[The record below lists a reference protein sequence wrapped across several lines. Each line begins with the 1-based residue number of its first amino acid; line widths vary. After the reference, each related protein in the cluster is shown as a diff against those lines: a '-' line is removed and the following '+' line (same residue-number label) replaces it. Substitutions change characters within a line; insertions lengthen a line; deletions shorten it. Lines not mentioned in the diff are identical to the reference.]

1 MKAQTP
7 FVNLTRAMKEYTP
20 MKAPIWPFEVQFEDD
35 INIVCLTKEE
45 VEFHIKQNGAERLI
59 SIKENHNA
67 NMVATDENEWGY
79 KRVTD

>member
-7 FVNLTRAMKEYTP
+7 FVNLTRAMKEFN
-20 MKAPIWPFEVQFEDD
+20 MKAPIWPFEVQF
-35 INIVCLTKEE
+35 INDESVVCLTQKEVDFE
-45 VEFHIKQNGAERLI
+45 VKKRGIDNLL

>member
-1 MKAQTP
+1 MKGFT
-7 FVNLTRAMKEYTP
+7 
-20 MKAPIWPFEVQFEDD
+20 MKAPIWPFEVRF
-35 INIVCLTKEE
+35 INDESVVCLTQKEVDFE
-45 VEFHIKQNGAERLI
+45 VKKRGIDNLI

>member
-7 FVNLTRAMKEYTP
+7 FVNLTRAMKEFN
-20 MKAPIWPFEVQFEDD
+20 MKAPIWPFELAFEDD
-35 INIVCLTKEE
+35 INIVCLTKDE
-45 VEFHIKQNGAERLI
+45 VDFYIKEHGAERLI